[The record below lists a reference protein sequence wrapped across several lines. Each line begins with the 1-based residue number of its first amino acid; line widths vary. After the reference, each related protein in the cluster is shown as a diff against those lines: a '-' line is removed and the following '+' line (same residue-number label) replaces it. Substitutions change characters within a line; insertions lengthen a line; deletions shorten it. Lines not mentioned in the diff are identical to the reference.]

1 MGSIKIKRAYDRPGP
16 RDGKRILIDRL
27 WPRGL
32 RKDTASIDLWNKE
45 IAPTPALR
53 RWFDHRA
60 DRFTEFKCR
69 YRDELKSKHAAVEN
83 LRQVARGRTT
93 LVYAARDRAVNH
105 AVVLAEFLTKGQR
118 RKLAAKKFKKIRSER
133 RRRAS
138 RTTEAFV
145 CRSGLRAASDTIVQ

>member
-1 MGSIKIKRAYDRPGP
+1 MQHGVDQDQAGT
-16 RDGKRILIDRL
+16 GKRILIDRL

-69 YRDELKSKHAAVEN
+69 YRDELKSMHAAVEN
-83 LRQVARGRTT
+83 LRQMARGKTT

-118 RKLAAKKFKKIRSER
+118 SKLAAKKFKNIRSGQR
-133 RRRAS
+133 RRGS
-138 RTTEAFV
+138 RTTEALV

>member
-69 YRDELKSKHAAVEN
+69 YRDELKSMHAAVEN
-83 LRQVARGRTT
+83 LRQMARGKTT

-118 RKLAAKKFKKIRSER
+118 RKLAAKKFKKYSVW
-133 RRRAS
+133 
-138 RTTEAFV
+138 TTPT
-145 CRSGLRAASDTIVQ
+145 RLSNN